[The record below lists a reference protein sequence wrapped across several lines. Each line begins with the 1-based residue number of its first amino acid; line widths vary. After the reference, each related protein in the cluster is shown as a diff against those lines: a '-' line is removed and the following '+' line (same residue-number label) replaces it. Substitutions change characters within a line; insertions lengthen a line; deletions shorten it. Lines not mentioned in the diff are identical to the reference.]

1 MSEELIKVVNFDG
14 FISHVSDS
22 GEGSEVIIYVAHVVS
37 DDSRMQGGGEIAVPQ
52 DLFDCG
58 NHINNDEDFGTSFF
72 RNYIYFLVF

>member
-37 DDSRMQGGGEIAVPQ
+37 DDSRMRGGSEFGITQ
-52 DLFDCG
+52 DLFGYG
-58 NHINNDEDFGTSFF
+58 NHVNNNNNNNDYGISIFK
-72 RNYIYFLVF
+72 IYF